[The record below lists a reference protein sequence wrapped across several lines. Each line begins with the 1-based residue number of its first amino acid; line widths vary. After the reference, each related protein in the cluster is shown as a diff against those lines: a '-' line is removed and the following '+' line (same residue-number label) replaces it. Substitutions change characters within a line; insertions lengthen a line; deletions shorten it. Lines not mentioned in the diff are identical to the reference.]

1 MKEEFKRRKKF
12 LVCVDSDGCAM
23 DTMNIKHKNYFGPLV
38 TEVFDIKDKE
48 TFLKNWDKVN
58 LYSRT
63 RGINRFKGL
72 VLGLQDA
79 KSRGEEIID
88 ISNLIKWTETTKELS
103 NASLKKEIEFYNT
116 EDLKRALEWS
126 FKVNTGIEELVGKDA
141 PFENVKEFLA
151 QIHKFTDVA
160 IVSAANSE
168 ALYSEWARHNLLEE
182 VDVVFGQEAGTKA
195 HCIET
200 LKSYG
205 YKNDEILMVG
215 DAPGDLQA
223 AKVNGVF
230 FYPILFGQ
238 EKYSW
243 EELVNEALGNLTKGA
258 FTREYQEKL
267 IKEFEDLL
275 DKQ

>member
-23 DTMNIKHKNYFGPLV
+23 DTMNIKHKNYFGPLI
-38 TEVFDIKDKE
+38 TEVFGIKDKE

-72 VLGLQDA
+72 VLGLKDA
-79 KSRGEEIID
+79 ANRGEEIID
-88 ISNLIKWTETTKELS
+88 ISNLVRWTETTKELS
-103 NASLKKEIEFYNT
+103 NASLKKEIELYNT
-116 EDLKRALEWS
+116 EDLQKALDWS
-126 FKVNTGIEELVGKDA
+126 YKVNKGIEELVGKDA
-141 PFENVKEFLA
+141 PFENVKEFLKK
-151 QIHKFTDVA
+151 IHKVTDVA

-168 ALYSEWARHNLLEE
+168 ALYSEWQRHNLLEE

-195 HCIET
+195 HCIEI

-205 YKNDEILMVG
+205 YENDEILMVG
-215 DAPGDLQA
+215 DAPGDLQS
-223 AKVNGVF
+223 AKINEVF
-230 FYPILFGQ
+230 FYPILFGK

-243 EELVNEALGNLTKGA
+243 ERLVSETLSNLTNKT
-258 FTREYQEKL
+258 FTKEYQEKL
-267 IKEFEDLL
+267 IKEFDELL